1 MIGKMRRLLVVCLKY
16 QTPGSCDMFDRQL
29 LRLTKPMVDRVAH
42 VLQTAGVTAN
52 QVTLTGFALG
62 MLAAVLIAHGN
73 IWAAIVPLLLNRLL
87 DGLDGAVARFSTPSE
102 RGAFLDITLDFLFYA
117 AIPLAFGFCNPAS
130 NALAA
135 AVLLASFIGTGVSFL
150 AYAIM
155 AEKRGQKSTAY
166 PSKSFYYL
174 GGLTEGFETVM
185 CFIAMCMW
193 PQHFA
198 VIAYIYAVMCSVTT
212 LTRLVAG
219 WHAFGV
225 ENS

>member
-1 MIGKMRRLLVVCLKY
+1 
-16 QTPGSCDMFDRQL
+16 MFDRQL
-29 LRLTKPMVDRVAH
+29 LALTKPAVDRVALALH
-42 VLQTAGVTAN
+42 VTGITAN
-52 QVTLTGFALG
+52 QVSLTGFAFG

-87 DGLDGAVARFSTPSE
+87 DGLDGAVARLSTPSD

-117 AIPLAFGFCNPAS
+117 AVPLAFGFCNPEA

-155 AEKRGQKSTAY
+155 AEKRGLKSTAF

-185 CFIAMCMW
+185 CFVAMCIW

-198 VIAYIYAVMCSVTT
+198 VIAYIYAAMCSATT
-212 LTRLVAG
+212 FTRLVAG
-219 WHAFGV
+219 WQAFGV
-225 ENS
+225 EKS

>member
-1 MIGKMRRLLVVCLKY
+1 
-16 QTPGSCDMFDRQL
+16 MFDRQML
-29 LRLTKPMVDRVAH
+29 ALSKPIVDAAAKRLNAFG
-42 VLQTAGVTAN
+42 LTAN
-52 QVTLTGFALG
+52 QVSLTGFALG
-62 MLAAVLIAHGN
+62 MLAAVLIAHGE
-73 IWAAIVPLLLNRLL
+73 IMSAIVPLLLNRLL
-87 DGLDGAVARFSTPSE
+87 DGLDGAVARFSKPTD

-117 AIPLAFGFCNPAS
+117 AVPLAFAFCNPER

-135 AVLLASFIGTGVSFL
+135 SVLLASFIGTGVSFL

-155 AEKRGQKSTAY
+155 AEKRGQKSTDY

-185 CFIAMCMW
+185 CFVAMCLW

-198 VIAYIYAVMCSVTT
+198 LIAYVYAGMCCVTT

-219 WHAFGV
+219 WQSLR
-225 ENS
+225 N

>member
-1 MIGKMRRLLVVCLKY
+1 
-16 QTPGSCDMFDRQL
+16 MFDRQML
-29 LRLTKPMVDRVAH
+29 AITKPLVDRIARQ
-42 VLQTAGVTAN
+42 LNGIGITAN
-52 QVTLTGFALG
+52 QVSFTGFAFG
-62 MLAAVLIAHGN
+62 MVSAALIAHGD
-73 IWAAIVPLLLNRLL
+73 IMAAIVPLLLNRLL
-87 DGLDGAVARFSTPSE
+87 DGLDGAVARFSTPTD

-117 AIPLAFGFCNPAS
+117 GVPLAFAFCDPER

-155 AEKRGQKSTAY
+155 AEKRGEKSTEY

-174 GGLTEGFETVM
+174 GGLTEGFETVLCFVLM
-185 CFIAMCMW
+185 CLW

-198 VIAYIYAVMCSVTT
+198 VLAYVYAAMCCVTT

-219 WHAFGV
+219 WQQFGRP
-225 ENS
+225 SP

>member
-1 MIGKMRRLLVVCLKY
+1 
-16 QTPGSCDMFDRQL
+16 MFDRQML
-29 LRLTKPMVDRVAH
+29 AITKPLVDRIARQ
-42 VLQTAGVTAN
+42 LNGIGITAN
-52 QVTLTGFALG
+52 QVSFAGFAFG
-62 MLAAVLIAHGN
+62 MVSAALIAHGD
-73 IWAAIVPLLLNRLL
+73 IMAAIVPLLLNRLL
-87 DGLDGAVARFSTPSE
+87 DGLDGAVARFSIPTD

-117 AIPLAFGFCNPAS
+117 GVPLAFAFCDPER

-155 AEKRGQKSTAY
+155 AEKRGEKSTEY

-174 GGLTEGFETVM
+174 GGLTEGFETVLCFVLM
-185 CFIAMCMW
+185 CLW

-198 VIAYIYAVMCSVTT
+198 GLAYVYAAMCCVTT

-219 WHAFGV
+219 WQQFGRP
-225 ENS
+225 SP

>member
-1 MIGKMRRLLVVCLKY
+1 
-16 QTPGSCDMFDRQL
+16 MFDRQML
-29 LRLTKPMVDRVAH
+29 ALTKPLVDHAAKILHRF
-42 VLQTAGVTAN
+42 GVTAN
-52 QVTLTGFALG
+52 QVSLTGFAFG
-62 MLAAVLIAHGN
+62 MLAVVLIAHGN
-73 IWAAIVPLLLNRLL
+73 IWAAIAPLLLNRLL
-87 DGLDGAVARFSTPSE
+87 DGLDGAVARFSTPTD

-117 AIPLAFGFCNPAS
+117 AVPLAFAFCNPTS

-155 AEKRGQKSTAY
+155 AEKRGDKSAAY

-185 CFIAMCMW
+185 CFVAMCLW

-198 VIAYIYAVMCSVTT
+198 VIAYIYAAMCSVTT

-219 WHAFGV
+219 WQAFG
-225 ENS
+225 EPPAR